1 MADRAAHL
9 VDRVLRPELRWR
21 QWVFTFP
28 AELAVGL
35 CFHAD
40 LAAAV
45 LRVCMRVL
53 FEWQRARS
61 SVQTAVR
68 LHPAAVVQ
76 VQRHSDGAGCWYH
89 LHVLAADGVFYE
101 PQGTLEVP
109 FETQPPP
116 GEADVAQLA
125 ERIAAR
131 VLGLLRRRGP
141 QAEAAEQTL
150 LRRCASAA
158 AQKVRSGTPVPSRAG
173 RIRLHAKHDGF
184 SVHAGVS
191 IAPNRPAD
199 LERLCRYLA
208 RPPVPESRLSRLDD
222 GRVVLSLKRP
232 RRGVRQFVFE
242 PVAFLARIASLVPPP
257 GWSMV
262 RFWGAL
268 APASP
273 VRFAAVPQPPDAV
286 DTKYPVAPR
295 RPKRMRWRDLLQRV
309 FLVDA
314 TRCPCGGTLRTIRL
328 VTDPE
333 VGEAILAALILSK
346 QHPARA
352 PPRP

>member
-1 MADRAAHL
+1 MIREHLADLEDRIAEDGSERGLPDFVRNALSATASCGDFCRGFALLSCDRCTGTRVLPFSCKSRICPSCAGRTMADRAAHL

-141 QAEAAEQTL
+141 QAEAPEQTL
-150 LRRCASAA
+150 LRRCASAVFPLGA
-158 AQKVRSGTPVPSRAG
+158 RRPLAPGCAEGSLGDPGAITRRPHPPACEARRFRRCMRAFRSPRIDRRTWSGCADISRA
-173 RIRLHAKHDGF
+173 RRF
-184 SVHAGVS
+184 
-191 IAPNRPAD
+191 PNPA
-199 LERLCRYLA
+199 
-208 RPPVPESRLSRLDD
+208 
-222 GRVVLSLKRP
+222 
-232 RRGVRQFVFE
+232 
-242 PVAFLARIASLVPPP
+242 
-257 GWSMV
+257 
-262 RFWGAL
+262 
-268 APASP
+268 
-273 VRFAAVPQPPDAV
+273 
-286 DTKYPVAPR
+286 
-295 RPKRMRWRDLLQRV
+295 
-309 FLVDA
+309 
-314 TRCPCGGTLRTIRL
+314 
-328 VTDPE
+328 
-333 VGEAILAALILSK
+333 
-346 QHPARA
+346 
-352 PPRP
+352 